1 MAMAR
6 STEIL
11 EVAEEEEAVLELKKA
26 LVELGVAPGL
36 LSQIYKVRT
45 FAGL

>member
-11 EVAEEEEAVLELKKA
+11 EVAEEEAVLELKKTP
-26 LVELGVAPGL
+26 VELGVAPGPV
-36 LSQIYKVRT
+36 SQTYKVWT
-45 FAGL
+45 FVGL